1 MKMTTMKTQDKEK
14 MATTMRQARQWAEML
29 QGLADVLSTLVEAC
43 SEQTGGTDDDEPNV
57 YLRRGC
63 DERRLR
69 RVVAEALDAT
79 ARYGVRHLIQYKY
92 QWHAL
97 WRELEQR
104 GWIGGG
110 QRGLSHFCRQ
120 MSAWFP
126 DVRVGFDYK
135 GVAKGGA
142 HRNDVAYEQATRWF
156 RERL

>member
-29 QGLADVLSTLVEAC
+29 QGLADVLSTLAALGDE
-43 SEQTGGTDDDEPNV
+43 EITDDADETVNV

-156 RERL
+156 RDRL